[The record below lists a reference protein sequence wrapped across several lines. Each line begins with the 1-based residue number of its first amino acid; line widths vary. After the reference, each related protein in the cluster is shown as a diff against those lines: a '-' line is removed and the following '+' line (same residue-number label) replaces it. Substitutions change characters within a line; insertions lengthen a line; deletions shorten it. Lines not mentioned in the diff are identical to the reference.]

1 MNHALKTAHSFH
13 LCRYHIV
20 FIPKYRKAILE
31 TYRFLVSR
39 LISEKLK
46 ELSAEI
52 IELSVQP
59 DHVHLFIEAR
69 PDANLSQMVGQ
80 LKSHLTKT
88 LLDDC
93 PELLAL
99 FPKRNLW
106 ARGYFIAT
114 CGVDSEVIE
123 SYIRNQ

>member
-1 MNHALKTAHSFH
+1 MNNALKTAHSFH

-20 FIPKYRKAILE
+20 FIPKYRRAILGP
-31 TYRFLVSR
+31 YPFLVSR
-39 LISEKLK
+39 LMREKLA
-46 ELSAEI
+46 ELRSEI
-52 IELSVQP
+52 LEMSVQD
-59 DHVHLFIEAR
+59 DHIHLFVATR

>member
-20 FIPKYRKAILE
+20 FIPKYRRAILGP
-31 TYRFLVSR
+31 YRFMISR
-39 LISEKLK
+39 LMREKLA
-46 ELSAEI
+46 ELRSEI
-52 IELSVQP
+52 LEMSVQD
-59 DHVHLFIEAR
+59 DHIHLFVTTR
-69 PDANLSQMVGQ
+69 PDANLSQIVGQ

-88 LLDDC
+88 LLDDY